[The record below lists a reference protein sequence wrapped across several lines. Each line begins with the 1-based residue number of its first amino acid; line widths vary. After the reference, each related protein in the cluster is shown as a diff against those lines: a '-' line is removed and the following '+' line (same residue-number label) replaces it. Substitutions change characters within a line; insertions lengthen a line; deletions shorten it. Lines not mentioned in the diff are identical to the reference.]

1 MSRSREGA
9 GVPVRDADGAA
20 GRGCWRKQRPLCNGA
35 DRRGAERGAELDAI
49 TPLRKQA
56 HFQLVVRDERDGRTA
71 LGGNGK

>member
-1 MSRSREGA
+1 MSRFREGA

-35 DRRGAERGAELDAI
+35 DRRGAELGDI
-49 TPLRKQA
+49 MPLRKQA